1 MKMIKKVFLVIVS
14 LFVCLS
20 SYSQADK
27 VVGYWQTE
35 NGKGQIQ
42 VYKAD
47 NGQYYGKIVWLKSPN
62 DDSGKPRTDSKNAN
76 TNLQKRPLLQLNLLS
91 HFAYNASSK
100 EWENGAIY
108 DPESGSTY
116 KCFMWFENNNFDLLF
131 LKGYVGFSFIGR
143 TSKWKRE
150 ATLRH

>member
-1 MKMIKKVFLVIVS
+1 MIKKVLLAIVFLLGS
-14 LFVCLS
+14 LS
-20 SYSQADK
+20 SFCQADK

-42 VYKAD
+42 VYKTD
-47 NGQYYGKIVWLKSPN
+47 KGQYYGKIVWLKSPN
-62 DDSGKPRTDSKNAN
+62 DDSGKPCTDSKNAN
-76 TNLQKRPLLQLNLLS
+76 TKLQKRLLLQLNLLS
-91 HFAYNASSK
+91 HFTYNVNSK
-100 EWENGAIY
+100 EWENGTIY

-116 KCFMWFENNNFDLLF
+116 KCFMWFENNNFDVLF

-150 ATLRH
+150 QGLKH